1 MELPES
7 DPVYLPVSITTGIF
21 AGIFLL
27 SLPFRILLVPFLIG
41 VLGFTISIG
50 LELISVKK
58 LDLNKIEVSEEE

>member
-58 LDLNKIEVSEEE
+58 LDLNKIEVLEEE